1 MLIFEGNLR
10 SGEVTE
16 PLHRGLNPFLD
27 PGPGWAEQVNFD
39 DGLRAPGPLLPDALI
54 GAVQVSLDLRLNG
67 KSQKNMIDR
76 QHPRDRTYSPPS
88 SAFTWLTQSE
98 ASAIPFCPR
107 NRFNWAACSCTW
119 RRL

>member
-39 DGLRAPGPLLPDALI
+39 DGLRAPGPLLPDALN
-54 GAVQVSLDLRLNG
+54 GAVDQD
-67 KSQKNMIDR
+67 DR
-76 QHPRDRTYSPPS
+76 GDPPLGTEDQALVGAIEQLLAITRHADRRAELLPEGGPPQGIHLYTS
-88 SAFTWLTQSE
+88 R
-98 ASAIPFCPR
+98 C
-107 NRFNWAACSCTW
+107 NND
-119 RRL
+119 